1 MRKKRAHEEHENHER
16 WLVSY
21 ADFITLLFAFFVV
34 LYATSSQNEE
44 KEKKFEENMRA
55 EFKLAFV
62 GGGQGGVGSSFGSGG
77 LFGNVIDSVDAFP
90 SKGKGAL
97 EVRDFL
103 ERALRKN
110 LTAEERQ
117 QYVAN
122 LKTDAGGVRL
132 SLAAQELFAPNSV
145 KLKPQAM
152 HALESISQILIK
164 SPYHIQI
171 EGHTDRTLELSS
183 QPSGQQQVTQ
193 QASENAW
200 DLASLRAT
208 QIVRYL
214 IKVHKLPAGQL
225 SAVSYGDTRPVA
237 SNSTEEGR
245 NKNRRIE
252 IYIQT
257 QEYQGD

>member
-44 KEKKFEENMRA
+44 KEKKFEENVRA
-55 EFKLAFV
+55 EFKLAVV
-62 GGGQGGVGSSFGSGG
+62 GGGQAGVGSSFGSGG
-77 LFGNVIDSVDAFP
+77 LLGNVIDSLDAFP

-110 LTAEERQ
+110 LTPEERQ

-122 LKTDAGGVRL
+122 LKTDNGGVRL
-132 SLAAQELFAPNSV
+132 SLAAQELFAADSV

-164 SPYHIQI
+164 SPYHIQV
-171 EGHTDRTLELSS
+171 EGHTDRSEE
-183 QPSGQQQVTQ
+183 PPGQAVGRQ
-193 QASENAW
+193 QAIQPRENAW

-214 IKVHKLPAGQL
+214 IKVHKLPASQL

-245 NKNRRIE
+245 SKNRRIE
-252 IYIQT
+252 FYILT